1 MMEPSVIFEMLVFYF
16 FVIAFYRLLN
26 RQQLRELTIADGLV
40 FILTIQLMLEVIF
53 YENQNV
59 LLLIV
64 PLIILI
70 FLRPLLKYLGN
81 TNLYDGKIV
90 VIENGKINFKE
101 LIKTKYSVEML
112 LQELEEIGVKKI
124 ENVKLAYVKDG
135 KLVID
140 KHVGPY
146 SLIFNG
152 QIDYQALKEINKTP
166 NWLHAIL
173 KARDLELQ
181 NIYYSFYIDDKLY
194 IIQKEL

>member
-1 MMEPSVIFEMLVFYF
+1 MEPSVIFEMLVFYF

-70 FLRPLLKYLGN
+70 FFRPLLKYLGN